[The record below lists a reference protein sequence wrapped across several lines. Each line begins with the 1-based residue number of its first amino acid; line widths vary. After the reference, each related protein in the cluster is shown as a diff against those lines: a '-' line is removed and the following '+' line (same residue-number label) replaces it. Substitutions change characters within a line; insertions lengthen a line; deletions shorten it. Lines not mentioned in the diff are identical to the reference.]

1 MLNFLA
7 SLVVSVILTVY
18 IIFTHYL
25 VSMAL
30 SVSTL
35 FGIVVFVIMLAV
47 AIDFLTKVSRR
58 K

>member
-7 SLVVSVILTVY
+7 PLIVSVLLTVY
-18 IIFTHYL
+18 IIFTYYL

-30 SVSTL
+30 AVSTL
-35 FGIVVFVIMLAV
+35 FGIVVFIIMLAV
-47 AIDFLTKVSRR
+47 VIDYTTKVSRR

>member
-1 MLNFLA
+1 MMNFLA

-18 IIFTHYL
+18 IIFTYYL

-30 SVSTL
+30 AVSTL
-35 FGIVVFVIMLAV
+35 FGIVVFIIMLAV
-47 AIDFLTKVSRR
+47 VIDYTTKVSRR